1 MKKRKIKW
9 KVIDKSKEGLEVG
22 DFVIPT
28 LTGIMEQGE
37 PPYEV
42 ESVNEDGTFGVV
54 QTIRTYQHRMN
65 LKRRQLK
72 IL

>member
-1 MKKRKIKW
+1 
-9 KVIDKSKEGLEVG
+9 
-22 DFVIPT
+22 
-28 LTGIMEQGE
+28 MEQGE

-72 IL
+72 KL

>member
-1 MKKRKIKW
+1 MYSKILPEL
-9 KVIDKSKEGLEVG
+9 SLEVG

-72 IL
+72 KL